1 MADTKIKWKI
11 QVDGVDN
18 ASQMFK
24 DLENASGKSNL
35 KLISALQIYQAASLA
50 IGQISSVLKD
60 VTREY
65 LKSDE
70 AAVRLNNTLK
80 ATGNY
85 SDSTSE
91 NLTNYAQKLQGVL
104 GVQDEMIKD
113 TISFNLALGLN
124 AKQAEVA
131 TTAAASLSKALGM
144 DLNTANQQLAGTL
157 SGNVGRLSRFIPE
170 LKNLTQRQLEAGEAI
185 NIVNQKYNQFL
196 VNTNSV
202 SELSKQIGLSFGD
215 IQESI
220 GKGFLG
226 GKDQIEN
233 MQKIVAMLRSIESTG
248 TAEKI
253 GIVFRD
259 IINTTVSFAKTSL
272 GALEIMFDSI
282 FGRFERLYYS
292 IMEGLYRVKSM
303 LPKEIGGGG
312 KEAEYLAES
321 YKQSGLKSQL
331 NRQLLEQSVYGK
343 SEDTKNSVKKLFN
356 DSVDLKK
363 STENITIEY
372 DKQLNILKEQQKI
385 KAESIKIEQSFK
397 PEDVTNSIN
406 ALNGGLNS
414 VAQYIGSIFGAQGT
428 MVASIITFFNRSK
441 EEMKK
446 FVDDF
451 ANNLQELPA
460 RIVENLPIVMQKMLE
475 IQLSPSFWFKVV
487 ANLGNALKNVFN
499 DFFKNL
505 FFGSN
510 GSSLTTVIEKA
521 GTLFNPAKDA
531 GKELFQIKDYAEGAV
546 AQTFEDRVNTVTTA
560 ASKGLIQELIDGL
573 SGIGTAIWNGLRAAL
588 SSAWDWFKGIGH
600 RIWEGLKEGLDSLN
614 PFGGGSLWGGLSGA
628 LSGAL
633 SGGFFGGGGGGDSL
647 WDGASN
653 TVSNTVSTVS
663 HSLGFAEGGIVPGN
677 APFMG
682 NSYGNDVVPAMLS
695 PGEYV
700 VSRDEMRTGNFS
712 GLYAAAGTGGGSSMN
727 VSVNINVAAGSNLT
741 ESQLRSN
748 IVPVIVT
755 ELRKLSQN
763 GTQVLSKK
771 GIY

>member
-11 QVDGVDN
+11 QVDGIDN
-18 ASQMFK
+18 ASNMFK
-24 DLENASGKSNL
+24 NLEDATGKSNL

-50 IGQISSVLKD
+50 ISQISSVLKD
-60 VTREY
+60 VSREY

-80 ATGNY
+80 ATGNFSNETSNNL
-85 SDSTSE
+85 SD
-91 NLTNYAQKLQGVL
+91 YAQKLQGVL
-104 GVQDEMIKD
+104 GVQDELIKD

-124 AKQAEVA
+124 AQQAEAA
-131 TTAAASLSKALGM
+131 TTASASLAKALGM
-144 DLNTANQQLAGTL
+144 DLNTANQQLASTL
-157 SGNVGRLSRFIPE
+157 SGNTGRLARFIPE

-185 NIVNQKYNQFL
+185 NIVNQRFNSFL

-202 SELSKQIGLSFGD
+202 SELAKQIELSFGD
-215 IQESI
+215 IKESI

-226 GKDQIEN
+226 GKDQIES
-233 MQKIVAMLRSIESTG
+233 MQKVVAMLRSIESTG

-259 IINTTVSFAKTSL
+259 ITNVTVSFVKTSL
-272 GALEIMFDSI
+272 GALEIMFESI
-282 FGRFERLYYS
+282 FGRFERIIYS
-292 IMEGLYRVKSM
+292 LMEGFYRVRSI
-303 LPKEIGGGG
+303 LPSAIGGNG
-312 KEAEYLAES
+312 KKDEYLAET
-321 YKQSGLKSQL
+321 YKQAGLKSQL
-331 NRQLLEQSVYGK
+331 NYQQLQNDVFGK
-343 SEDTKNSVKKLFN
+343 TNETGSSIKKLFN
-356 DSVDLKK
+356 DSVELKK
-363 STENITIEY
+363 ASENVTVEY
-372 DKQLNILKEQQKI
+372 DKQLETLKKQDVI
-385 KAESIKIEQSFK
+385 KAKNIQIEKDFN
-397 PEDVTNSIN
+397 PEDVTKAIN
-406 ALNGGLNS
+406 AANGGLNS

-475 IQLSPSFWFKVV
+475 IQLSPSFWFRVV

-521 GTLFNPAKDA
+521 GQLFNPTQNA
-531 GKELFQIKDYAEGAV
+531 GKEIFQIKDYAEGQV

-573 SGIGTAIWNGLRAAL
+573 SGIGTAIWNGLRDAL
-588 SSAWDWFKGIGH
+588 SSAWDWFKGIGQ
-600 RIWEGLKEGLDSLN
+600 RIWEGIKEGLDSIN
-614 PFGGGSLWGGLSGA
+614 PFGGGGGSLWGSISGA
-628 LSGAL
+628 
-633 SGGFFGGGGGGDSL
+633 
-647 WDGASN
+647 
-653 TVSNTVSTVS
+653 VSSIGKS
-663 HSLGFAEGGIVPGN
+663 FGFAEGGLVPGN
-677 APFMG
+677 APFQG
-682 NSYGNDVVPAMLS
+682 NSYGNDIVPAFLS

-712 GLYAAAGTGGGSSMN
+712 GLYAAAGTSGSSSMN
-727 VSVNINVAAGSNLT
+727 VSVNINVGAGSQLT
-741 ESQLRSN
+741 EAQLRSN
-748 IVPVIVT
+748 VVPVIVG

-763 GTQVLSKK
+763 GTQIVSKK
-771 GIY
+771 GVF

>member
-24 DLENASGKSNL
+24 DLENATGKSNL

-60 VTREY
+60 VTREF
-65 LKSDE
+65 LKADE
-70 AAVRLNNTLK
+70 ASVRLSNILK
-80 ATGNY
+80 ATGQY
-85 SDSTSE
+85 SKETANGLDEYST
-91 NLTNYAQKLQGVL
+91 KLQRVL
-104 GVQDEMIKD
+104 GVQDEVIKD
-113 TISFNLALGLN
+113 TLSFNMTLGVTADQ
-124 AKQAEVA
+124 AKQITSAS
-131 TTAAASLSKALGM
+131 AAWAKIM
-144 DLNTANQQLAGTL
+144 KTDLNTANMQLSATL
-157 SGNVGRLSRFIPE
+157 SGNLGRIGKFLPE
-170 LKNLTQRQLEAGEAI
+170 VKNLTQAQAEQGEVI
-185 NIVNQKYNQFL
+185 NIVNEKFNKYL
-196 VNTNSV
+196 TNTNSI
-202 SELSKQIGLSFGD
+202 SELTTQLNIGIGD
-215 IQESI
+215 IKESI

-259 IINTTVSFAKTSL
+259 IINTTVSFTKTSL

-372 DKQLNILKEQQKI
+372 DKQLASLKEQQKI
-385 KAESIKIEQSFK
+385 KTKNIKIERSLK

-414 VAQYIGSIFGAQGT
+414 VAQYIGSIFGPQGT

-451 ANNLQELPA
+451 ANNIQELPA

-475 IQLSPSFWFKVV
+475 IQFSPAFWFKVV

-521 GTLFNPAKDA
+521 GQLFNPTQNA
-531 GKELFQIKDYAEGAV
+531 GKEIFQIKDYAEGQV
-546 AQTFEDRVNTVTTA
+546 AQTFEERVNTVTTA
-560 ASKGLIQELIDGL
+560 ASKGLIQELADAL
-573 SGIGTAIWNGLRAAL
+573 SGIGAAIWNGLRNAIT
-588 SSAWDWFKGIGH
+588 SAWSWIRSIGSNIADGI
-600 RIWEGLKEGLDSLN
+600 LS
-614 PFGGGSLWGGLSGA
+614 GLSD
-628 LSGAL
+628 LIDTL
-633 SGGFFGGGGGGDSL
+633 KDILKKLGGGGG
-647 WDGASN
+647 SN
-653 TVSNTVSTVS
+653 WYDPSSW
-663 HSLGFAEGGIVPGN
+663 FAEGGVVQGN
-677 APFMG
+677 APFMT
-682 NSYGNDVVPAMLS
+682 NDYRNDTVPAMLS

-712 GLYAAAGTGGGSSMN
+712 GLYAAAGTSGGSSMN
-727 VSVNINVAAGSNLT
+727 VSININVGSGSNLT
-741 ESQLRSN
+741 EAQLRSN

>member
-11 QVDGVDN
+11 QVDGIDN
-18 ASQMFK
+18 ASNMFK
-24 DLENASGKSNL
+24 NLEDATGKSNL

-50 IGQISSVLKD
+50 ISQISSVLKD
-60 VTREY
+60 VSREY

-80 ATGNY
+80 ATGNFSNETSNNL
-85 SDSTSE
+85 SD
-91 NLTNYAQKLQGVL
+91 YAQKLQGVL
-104 GVQDEMIKD
+104 GVQDELIKD

-124 AKQAEVA
+124 AQQAEAA
-131 TTAAASLSKALGM
+131 TTASASLAKALGM
-144 DLNTANQQLAGTL
+144 DLNTANQQLASTL
-157 SGNVGRLSRFIPE
+157 SGNTGRLARFIPE

-185 NIVNQKYNQFL
+185 NIVNQRFNSFL

-202 SELSKQIGLSFGD
+202 SELAKQIELSFGD
-215 IQESI
+215 IKESI

-226 GKDQIEN
+226 GKDQIES
-233 MQKIVAMLRSIESTG
+233 MQKVVAMLRSIESTG

-253 GIVFRD
+253 GVVFRD
-259 IINTTVSFAKTSL
+259 ITNVTVSFVKTSL
-272 GALEIMFDSI
+272 GALEIMFESI
-282 FGRFERLYYS
+282 FGRFERIIYS
-292 IMEGLYRVKSM
+292 LMEGFYRVRSI
-303 LPKEIGGGG
+303 LPSAIGGNG
-312 KEAEYLAES
+312 KKDEYLAET
-321 YKQSGLKSQL
+321 YKQAGLKSQL
-331 NRQLLEQSVYGK
+331 NYQQLQNDVFGK
-343 SEDTKNSVKKLFN
+343 TNETGSSIKKLFN
-356 DSVDLKK
+356 DSVELKK
-363 STENITIEY
+363 ASENVTVEY
-372 DKQLNILKEQQKI
+372 DKQLETLKKQDVI
-385 KAESIKIEQSFK
+385 KAKNIQIEKDFN
-397 PEDVTNSIN
+397 PEDVTKAIN
-406 ALNGGLNS
+406 AANGGLNS

-475 IQLSPSFWFKVV
+475 IQLSPSFWFRVV

-521 GTLFNPAKDA
+521 GQLFNPTQNA
-531 GKELFQIKDYAEGAV
+531 GKEIFQIKDYAEGQV

-573 SGIGTAIWNGLRAAL
+573 SGIGTAIWNGLRDAL
-588 SSAWDWFKGIGH
+588 SSAWDWFKSIGQ
-600 RIWEGLKEGLDSLN
+600 RIWDGIKEGLDSIN
-614 PFGGGSLWGGLSGA
+614 PFGGGGGSLWGSISGA
-628 LSGAL
+628 
-633 SGGFFGGGGGGDSL
+633 
-647 WDGASN
+647 
-653 TVSNTVSTVS
+653 VSSIGKS
-663 HSLGFAEGGIVPGN
+663 FGFAEGGLVPGN
-677 APFMG
+677 APFQG
-682 NSYGNDVVPAMLS
+682 NSYGNDIVPAFLS

-712 GLYAAAGTGGGSSMN
+712 GLYAAAGTSGSSSMN
-727 VSVNINVAAGSNLT
+727 VSVNINVGAGSQLT
-741 ESQLRSN
+741 EAQLRSN
-748 IVPVIVT
+748 VVPVIVG

-763 GTQVLSKK
+763 GTQIVSKK
-771 GIY
+771 GVF